1 MKDPYIGHSPIVSGE
16 IAEDITYYYAV
27 SEQIPTVCGL
37 GVLVNT
43 DLTVL
48 AAGGYLVQLLPGA
61 GEDTIDRLEEN
72 INGMKSVTQMLTDGL
87 SPQDIAFL
95 ALKGFDPQVLDET
108 TVEYRCNCSRDRMER
123 ALISLGREELLRLAQ
138 EQEDTEMV
146 CHFCGQKHHFSSREL
161 RALAGEKE

>member
-1 MKDPYIGHSPIVSGE
+1 MSTMGCKASMGS
-16 IAEDITYYYAV
+16 T
-27 SEQIPTVCGL
+27 
-37 GVLVNT
+37 N
-43 DLTVL
+43 
-48 AAGGYLVQLLPGA
+48 
-61 GEDTIDRLEEN
+61 RLRSK
-72 INGMKSVTQMLTDGL
+72 KSVTQMLTDGL